1 MPPRRASVV
10 LVEDSAAYATLVS
23 LILTDALGVE
33 VEVRHH
39 ERLAP
44 AVADLR
50 ERDADCILL
59 DLSLPDAQELE
70 GLATLAAAGIRAP
83 IVVLSGHDDD
93 ELAEAAV
100 AAGAQD
106 YLVKGQERPPA
117 RFGRIIRLAIARRHA
132 KERDEDLLRARE
144 DRWRTLTHLAPVG
157 IVELGPDGRCI
168 FANDAMAE
176 LTGRPVEALVG
187 STLRQVVHPEDVEP
201 FDAASQAA
209 LDGDGELVLEVRF
222 VRPQHG
228 EVVWANVT
236 AVLQR
241 DPYYGPAGWLAAFV
255 DVTAARRAREDLVAV
270 AELARD
276 VSVLDADPVPQL
288 LEGGRRL
295 LGAASLELRDA
306 GPPGEGLREAVRR
319 GEETIGELAVVFAGG
334 REPDERDRTI
344 VRLLASEVGA
354 ALERGRLLGE
364 LRSLART
371 DPLTGLAN
379 RRLWDE
385 RLEVELL
392 RAERY
397 GRPLCMA
404 AIDLDHFKA
413 YNDRYGHQRGDALLR
428 DTTAAWRGALRG
440 VDLLARWGGDEFA
453 LLLPDCDL
461 AAARRIVERLGALTG
476 DAIAC
481 SAGLVAWRAP
491 SETGA
496 ELLARA
502 DAALYAA
509 KAAGRGGIVTG

>member
-70 GLATLAAAGIRAP
+70 GLTTLAAAGIRAP

-93 ELAEAAV
+93 DLAEAAV

-117 RFGRIIRLAIARRHA
+117 RFGRIIRLAMARRHV

-176 LTGRPVEALVG
+176 LTGRPVHEMIGA
-187 STLRQVVHPEDVEP
+187 TLRQTLHPDDVER
-201 FDAASQAA
+201 FDAASQTA
-209 LDGDGELVLEVRF
+209 LGGDGQLVLEVRF
-222 VRPQHG
+222 VRPARD

-236 AVLQR
+236 AELQL
-241 DPYYGPAGWLAAFV
+241 DPFHGPAGWLAAFV
-255 DVTAARRAREDLVAV
+255 DVTAAHRARDDLVAV

-276 VSVLDADPVPQL
+276 VSVLDADPVPRL
-288 LEGGRRL
+288 LEGGGRL
-295 LGAASLELRDA
+295 LGASLELLE
-306 GPPGEGLREAVRR
+306 PGATGGGLREPVCR
-319 GEETIGELAVVFAGG
+319 GEETIGELAALFADG

-344 VRLLASEVGA
+344 VALLAAEVGA
-354 ALERGRLLGE
+354 GLERGRLLGQ

-428 DTTAAWRGALRG
+428 DTTAAWRGALRA

-461 AAARRIVERLGALTG
+461 AGARGIVERLAALTDNVIG
-476 DAIAC
+476 C
-481 SAGLVAWRAP
+481 SAGLVAWQAP

-509 KAAGRGGIVTG
+509 KGAGRGGIIVG